1 MVQRNRLDHLVAHR
15 TLGVVAG
22 IVELVEDYRARNSV
36 RGISIYRIM
45 FHWRIVELT
54 GLEQLELLDLL
65 LRRQCH
71 RRAVVEVDRIDLVV
85 VVGRIDLVV
94 GVDHIDL
101 VVEVD
106 RIDLV
111 AVAAGRIGLVAVV
124 VVVGRTDLAVAVDR
138 IAVEVVVH
146 TAAVVAAAVE

>member
-1 MVQRNRLDHLVAHR
+1 
-15 TLGVVAG
+15 
-22 IVELVEDYRARNSV
+22 
-36 RGISIYRIM
+36 M

-54 GLEQLELLDLL
+54 ALEQLELLDLL
-65 LRRQCH
+65 LRRQSH
-71 RRAVVEVDRIDLVV
+71 RRAVVVVDRIDLVV
-85 VVGRIDLVV
+85 VVGR
-94 GVDHIDL
+94 IDL

-111 AVAAGRIGLVAVV
+111 AVAAGRIGLV